1 MAERIENEK
10 HNITVFGT
18 ETEFDGVLEFNSK
31 LVITGKFNGKIN
43 APEGD
48 LEIEKNA
55 ICDVESIDANSV
67 VIYGNANGDINAAER
82 VEICSGSCVNSNI
95 RTAKIRIAN
104 NVEFNG
110 EVSMIEEN
118 PDVDLFQVA
127 SSDFKKA
134 MIVHKNPFKI

>member
-48 LEIEKNA
+48 LEIEKA
-55 ICDVESIDANSV
+55 ITLYNRYNFATTIRGDYSIR
-67 VIYGNANGDINAAER
+67 G
-82 VEICSGSCVNSNI
+82 
-95 RTAKIRIAN
+95 
-104 NVEFNG
+104 
-110 EVSMIEEN
+110 
-118 PDVDLFQVA
+118 
-127 SSDFKKA
+127 
-134 MIVHKNPFKI
+134 NPFRLPSLSYRLQIQRYKGYRNVF